1 MSDQGPP
8 DWFDNAP
15 PPSADGGMPASGGG
29 ARKKRADAPKMTPDQ
44 QATETESFFGWLT
57 APERA
62 KELRVLLP
70 EKIDIRVFVD
80 AAKTVVTK
88 KPDYLFPAWRASLMQ
103 AVLDAAGHGLMPDGR
118 EGAIVPRYDS
128 DAGGTRLVFQA
139 MVWGII
145 KLGRET
151 GAIKSVRA
159 KIVFQNEHFRTVEG
173 EEDIIEH
180 ISDVDLHE
188 AAYNDLYGGKDGRTG
203 NPIAKVDAFW
213 GHVRAAY
220 CFIIGIDGT
229 VTKRWMSRA
238 RLLNLK
244 NASRAQYGP
253 WSSLWVDEMILKA
266 VILYTT
272 KWINLDLDT
281 ASARRFQG
289 ALMIDQEIDLDDAE
303 DTERPEQRQP
313 LAIAAPGPKLDNF
326 AEIFAPTREREMVPA
341 GQPREDE
348 EATVIAP
355 SHPAHEL
362 VGTAEGGGD
371 RNPSPP
377 SDPTNETA
385 SEPPPDHPKPKT
397 AHERVAEIRAYI
409 MTPGTTSADVH
420 RMTRHDDY
428 VKLMAWFAAHK
439 RAEMIELGRDV
450 SEAVDDRIGYLLQLE
465 HEGTVG

>member
-1 MSDQGPP
+1 MSDQVPP

-15 PPSADGGMPASGGG
+15 PPSADGGTPASGGG
-29 ARKKRADAPKMTPDQ
+29 ARKKRADAPKMTPEQ
-44 QATETESFFGWLT
+44 QAAETESFFGWLT

-180 ISDVDLHE
+180 VSDVDLHE

-203 NPIAKVDAFW
+203 NPVAKTEAFW

-289 ALMIDQEIDLDDAE
+289 ALMIDQEIDLGDAE
-303 DTERPEQRQP
+303 DIERPEQRKP

-326 AEIFAPTREREMVPA
+326 ADIFAPTREREMVPA

-355 SHPAHEL
+355 SHPAHERA
-362 VGTAEGGGD
+362 GTAEGGGD

-377 SDPTNETA
+377 SGHTDETA
-385 SEPPPDHPKPKT
+385 SEPPPDPPKPKT

-420 RMTRHDDY
+420 RMTQHDDY
-428 VKLMAWFAAHK
+428 VKLIAWFAAHK
-439 RAEMIELGRDV
+439 RAEMVELGRDV
-450 SEAVDDRIGYLLQLE
+450 SEAVDDRIGYLLQIE
-465 HEGTVG
+465 REGTAG

>member
-1 MSDQGPP
+1 
-8 DWFDNAP
+8 
-15 PPSADGGMPASGGG
+15 
-29 ARKKRADAPKMTPDQ
+29 MTPEQ

-173 EEDIIEH
+173 EEDIIDH
-180 ISDVDLHE
+180 VSDVDLHE

-203 NPIAKVDAFW
+203 NPIAKTEAFW

-326 AEIFAPTREREMVPA
+326 ADIFAPTREREMVPA

-355 SHPAHEL
+355 SNPAHER

-377 SDPTNETA
+377 SGHTAETA
-385 SEPPPDHPKPKT
+385 SVGGGRDGEARTPDTATQDVEGGGDRVSPAPQPPPDPPKPKT

-420 RMTRHDDY
+420 RMTQHDDY
-428 VKLMAWFAAHK
+428 VKLIAWFAAHK
-439 RAEMIELGRDV
+439 RAEMVELGRDV
-450 SEAVDDRIGYLLQLE
+450 SEAVDDRIGYLLQIE
-465 HEGTVG
+465 REGTVG